1 MIKALAGT
9 AAENDAVT
17 KTARIH
23 ERSGK
28 CERRRCRMINGF
40 YAAKSG
46 LRSYQF
52 SLDVTAN
59 NIANV
64 DTAGYQ
70 AKTAN
75 FADLIYTRTQG
86 LDVVAGNGSRVSST
100 SAVVEQGIY
109 QSGDSLS
116 AIIEGRGYF
125 AVQNPT
131 ANATVPTFYMR
142 SGSFKL
148 ADDNGTI
155 YLTAPGGGY
164 VLDQGGQR
172 IPVTNGDVTTALT
185 QVALYSFPNPGGL
198 TALGGGL
205 FAPST
210 ASGAA
215 AQDATSRLVQGGL
228 EGSNVDMATE
238 MAHLM
243 TAQRGFQL
251 NAKMLQTIDEI
262 EQTANSLRG

>member
-1 MIKALAGT
+1 
-9 AAENDAVT
+9 
-17 KTARIH
+17 
-23 ERSGK
+23 
-28 CERRRCRMINGF
+28 MINGF

-46 LRSYQF
+46 LKSYQF

-59 NIANV
+59 NIANA

-86 LDVVAGNGSRVSST
+86 LDVVAGNGSRVVST
-100 SAVVEQGIY
+100 SAVVEQGAY
-109 QSGDSLS
+109 QPSDQMS
-116 AIIEGRGYF
+116 AMVEGQGF
-125 AVQNPT
+125 FQVQNP
-131 ANATVPTFYMR
+131 AENAEVPAYYMR
-142 SGSFKL
+142 SGAFSL
-148 ADDNGTI
+148 SNEGEAS

-172 IPVTNGDVTTALT
+172 IQVQNGDVTAALA
-185 QVALYSFPNPGGL
+185 QVALYAFPNPGAL

-205 FAPST
+205 FQPNEN
-210 ASGAA
+210 SGQP
-215 AQDATSRLVQGGL
+215 AQDAASRLVQGGL

-238 MAHLM
+238 IAHLM

-251 NAKMLQTIDEI
+251 NARMLQTIDEI